1 MFEPGVAQKGEAV
14 MPRRET
20 RKAGI
25 LGDLEHLSATMEAN
39 KEQLPLLEPFR
50 LKLGDIVT
58 RSLDVSKQQAA
69 FTASKQEASKQLRQ
83 LLTQGLRVADVIR
96 TVVRDHYGPQEE
108 KIAEFGVQ
116 PFRGRK
122 VKTPTET
129 PPTPTTPPAPAG
141 SA

>member
-1 MFEPGVAQKGEAV
+1 

-25 LGDLEHLSATMEAN
+25 LGDLERLSATMEAY
-39 KEQLPLLEPFR
+39 KEQLSHLEPFR
-50 LKLGDIVT
+50 LKLGGLVT
-58 RSLDVSKQQAA
+58 RSLEVSQQQAA
-69 FTASKQEASKQLRQ
+69 FQASKQEASKQLRQ

-96 TVVRDHYGPQEE
+96 TAVRDHFGPQEE
-108 KIAEFGVQ
+108 RIAEFGVQ

-122 VKTPTET
+122 VKTPTGT
-129 PPTPTTPPAPAG
+129 PPTPPASVG